1 MAGTESGQ
9 EGKCDTR
16 ITADTLNNHE
26 IKLYFLFL
34 HSTITECEK
43 VNAALQT
50 DPCHP
55 EKLCNFLHQLH
66 QSIRFPGLQ

>member
-1 MAGTESGQ
+1 MAGEESGQ

-26 IKLYFLFL
+26 TKFYFLFL

-43 VNAALQT
+43 VNAA
-50 DPCHP
+50 
-55 EKLCNFLHQLH
+55 F
-66 QSIRFPGLQ
+66 